1 MLQVPPPIEGSPEI
15 PEEERKMKALRAL
28 SSGLAGA
35 FALTLIHQAARRIT
49 EKAPRADIL
58 GMRALAKGIRTT
70 TGRQSPPDDQ
80 LYPWTLAGDLV
91 ANSLY
96 YSLVGTGGGPS
107 TWLRGTALGLG
118 AGLGALALPGPMG
131 LGSRPTNRT
140 IATQVMTVAWYLL
153 GGLAAAGAATVLGRR
168 EEED

>member
-1 MLQVPPPIEGSPEI
+1 
-15 PEEERKMKALRAL
+15 MKALRAL

-35 FALTLIHQAARRIT
+35 CALTLIHQAARRIT
-49 EKAPRADIL
+49 DKAPRADVL
-58 GMRALAKGIRTT
+58 GMRALAKTIRT

-96 YSLVGTGGGPS
+96 YSLVGTDGGTGA
-107 TWLRGTALGLG
+107 WLRGTALGLG
-118 AGLGALALPGPMG
+118 AGVGALALPGPMG

-140 IATQVMTVAWYLL
+140 VATQVMTVAWYLL
-153 GGLAAAGAATVLGRR
+153 GGLAAAGVSTALARR
-168 EEED
+168 GEDID

>member
-1 MLQVPPPIEGSPEI
+1 
-15 PEEERKMKALRAL
+15 MKALRAL
-28 SSGLAGA
+28 GSGLAGA
-35 FALTLIHQAARRIT
+35 CALTLVHQAARRIT
-49 EKAPRADIL
+49 DKAPRADIL
-58 GMRALAKGIRTT
+58 GLRALAKTIRA

-91 ANSLY
+91 SNSLY
-96 YSLVGTGGGPS
+96 YSLVGTNGGTA

-140 IATQVMTVAWYLL
+140 VATQVMTVAWYLL
-153 GGLAAAGAATVLGRR
+153 GGLAAAGMATALARQG
-168 EEED
+168 ENTG